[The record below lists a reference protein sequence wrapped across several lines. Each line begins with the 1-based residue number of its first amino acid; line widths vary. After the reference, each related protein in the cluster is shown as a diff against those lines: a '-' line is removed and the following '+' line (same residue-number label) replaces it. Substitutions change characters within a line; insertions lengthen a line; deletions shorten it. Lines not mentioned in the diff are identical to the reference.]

1 MASIAAARCDGTIL
15 LHHGLI
21 DHPPRIFTNLL
32 SQVLGVMVSDGRGAH
47 GMEIEEEEDEF
58 EQNGPTDGPANQS
71 ANTATAAAASD
82 RATHC
87 QTCGACFCEQGGA
100 ALAHHKRNCKPTY
113 TFIQQGE
120 LSVELVFERTAMRE
134 VGGAPEACCPNR
146 VRVFECTWCPPG
158 SRTYSRGTDLG
169 THLRKSCAAAK
180 QQKFVLPTPAP
191 IASPRQP
198 TTAATVPQSDRRK
211 RGRGKVRACVCVCCV
226 CVCLSVCRVL
236 CLDPPPLP

>member
-47 GMEIEEEEDEF
+47 GMEIEEEEEDEF

-134 VGGAPEACCPNR
+134 VGGAPEACRPNR
-146 VRVFECTWCPPG
+146 SIPANPCRYAVAAPCT
-158 SRTYSRGTDLG
+158 
-169 THLRKSCAAAK
+169 AAMPCSFAV
-180 QQKFVLPTPAP
+180 QGPFSPHDAP
-191 IASPRQP
+191 ISKE
-198 TTAATVPQSDRRK
+198 SK
-211 RGRGKVRACVCVCCV
+211 K
-226 CVCLSVCRVL
+226 LRVKTYAL
-236 CLDPPPLP
+236 QFPSMHHCPSLYFH